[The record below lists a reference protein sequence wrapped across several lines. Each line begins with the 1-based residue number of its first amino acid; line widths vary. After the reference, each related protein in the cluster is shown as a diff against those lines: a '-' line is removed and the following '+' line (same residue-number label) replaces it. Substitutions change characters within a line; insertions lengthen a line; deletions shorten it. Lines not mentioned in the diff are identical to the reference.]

1 MKRLASLTVLAL
13 AVFTMPA
20 FAQNK
25 EHAQANQSFAS
36 DFQTVPVMANTPGI
50 GTTFQ
55 TYVAILNPTSSSF
68 PVTVTLYDAAG
79 AKHSA
84 VITFAAGELKTYPNF
99 LDAVFQFSGGG
110 AVTFQS
116 PQSTG
121 GTHNNRIIVNA
132 EIRTNSGRTG
142 TTLPVLEFA
151 GSSSRSFSPGITVD
165 TNTRVNIGCFDQ
177 SGAANAV
184 KATILDS
191 TGTQTVGTTNL
202 NLAANGWL
210 QTSVGSIVSNGYVQF
225 DPTDS
230 AVCYA
235 VVVDN
240 TTNSGRIVPA
250 AEYKP

>member
-1 MKRLASLTVLAL
+1 MKRLVSLAALAL

-25 EHAQANQSFAS
+25 EHARADQSFAS

-68 PVTVTLYDAAG
+68 PVTVNLYDAAG
-79 AKHSA
+79 VKHSV

-121 GTHNNRIIVNA
+121 GTHNNRFIVNA
-132 EIRTNSGRTG
+132 EIRTNTGRTG

-151 GSSSRSFSPGITVD
+151 GSGSRSFSPGITVD
-165 TNTRVNIGCFDQ
+165 TNTRANIGCFD
-177 SGAANAV
+177 
-184 KATILDS
+184 
-191 TGTQTVGTTNL
+191 
-202 NLAANGWL
+202 
-210 QTSVGSIVSNGYVQF
+210 
-225 DPTDS
+225 
-230 AVCYA
+230 
-235 VVVDN
+235 
-240 TTNSGRIVPA
+240 
-250 AEYKP
+250 